1 MAFYSQGGACPG
13 EGACIPGGMHA
24 WGLCMAWGHASQG
37 VMGVCAQGA
46 GMHYQ
51 EHACLGSACP
61 RGAYMPREHACQAG
75 GMHPG
80 GVCMACMPPCGL
92 ILRDAV
98 SQ

>member
-1 MAFYSQGGACPG
+1 M
-13 EGACIPGGMHA
+13 PGGMHA
-24 WGLCMAWGHASQG
+24 WGVHAPG
-37 VMGVCAQGA
+37 
-46 GMHYQ
+46 
-51 EHACLGSACP
+51 
-61 RGAYMPREHACQAG
+61 GAYMPREHAFQAG

>member
-1 MAFYSQGGACPG
+1 MFLHMSVILGRGTYTWGHACLG
-13 EGACIPGGMHA
+13 DVH
-24 WGLCMAWGHASQG
+24 AWGHACQG

-46 GMHYQ
+46 GMHAWGV
-51 EHACLGSACP
+51 HAPG
-61 RGAYMPREHACQAG
+61 GAYMPREHACQAG